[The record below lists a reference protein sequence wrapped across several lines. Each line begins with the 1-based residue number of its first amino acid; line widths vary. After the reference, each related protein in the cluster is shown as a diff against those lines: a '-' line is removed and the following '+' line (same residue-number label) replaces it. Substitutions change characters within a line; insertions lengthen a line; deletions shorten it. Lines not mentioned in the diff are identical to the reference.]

1 MTVEKQNLKHFSVDS
16 CCRSSFLIVFQS
28 GLIAVSVAVRLSF
41 EERVHFSGK
50 LLLQPSL
57 ILFWSFSDP
66 IHPQVMKESCPHN
79 LNILNTTFMCLVVS
93 IAKCFRIT

>member
-1 MTVEKQNLKHFSVDS
+1 MEKQTLHARDRVRLRRAFPVT
-16 CCRSSFLIVFQS
+16 VFPS

-41 EERVHFSGK
+41 EERVYFSGK

-66 IHPQVMKESCPHN
+66 IHPQVMTEGRR
-79 LNILNTTFMCLVVS
+79 MV
-93 IAKCFRIT
+93 

>member
-1 MTVEKQNLKHFSVDS
+1 MHSAYVDKQNLQTLHQVQLLQTFIV
-16 CCRSSFLIVFQS
+16 IVFQS

-41 EERVHFSGK
+41 EERVYFSGK

-66 IHPQVMKESCPHN
+66 IHPQVMKERCP
-79 LNILNTTFMCLVVS
+79 IV
-93 IAKCFRIT
+93 

>member
-1 MTVEKQNLKHFSVDS
+1 MGVSLCTVTADCLVLVFGSTG
-16 CCRSSFLIVFQS
+16 LIV
-28 GLIAVSVAVRLSF
+28 VSVAVRLSF

-66 IHPQVMKESCPHN
+66 IHPQVMDGYHTKS
-79 LNILNTTFMCLVVS
+79 LTFSNVLENVS
-93 IAKCFRIT
+93 SRSQVFRKI

>member
-1 MTVEKQNLKHFSVDS
+1 M
-16 CCRSSFLIVFQS
+16 
-28 GLIAVSVAVRLSF
+28 SVAVRLSF

-66 IHPQVMKESCPHN
+66 IHPQVMKESHPHV
-79 LNILNTTFMCLVVS
+79 LKILTTTFTYL
-93 IAKCFRIT
+93 